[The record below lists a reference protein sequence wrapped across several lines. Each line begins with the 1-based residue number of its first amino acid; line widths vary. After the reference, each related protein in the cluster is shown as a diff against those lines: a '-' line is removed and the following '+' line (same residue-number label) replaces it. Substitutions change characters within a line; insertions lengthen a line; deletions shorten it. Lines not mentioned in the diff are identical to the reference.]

1 MDVKEEEVKK
11 TSKRD
16 SRISRETRLIG
27 QLAVTRKN
35 RVRAFHSHVRLTRT
49 PPSFETCIFRPLHP
63 LNILNMSASLVRASA
78 LGLGA
83 GLPTRKSFQR
93 NTSYSSMKR
102 SAGRVLRVV
111 AEDTNWGREV
121 SVAVVR
127 IGAGVL
133 MIHNGLD
140 KLVDPEV
147 RAEGATGCAVVS
159 IFLVVSS
166 HVSSFFIRLLVN

>member
-1 MDVKEEEVKK
+1 
-11 TSKRD
+11 
-16 SRISRETRLIG
+16 
-27 QLAVTRKN
+27 
-35 RVRAFHSHVRLTRT
+35 
-49 PPSFETCIFRPLHP
+49 
-63 LNILNMSASLVRASA
+63 
-78 LGLGA
+78 
-83 GLPTRKSFQR
+83 
-93 NTSYSSMKR
+93 MKR

-127 IGAGVL
+127 VCAGVL